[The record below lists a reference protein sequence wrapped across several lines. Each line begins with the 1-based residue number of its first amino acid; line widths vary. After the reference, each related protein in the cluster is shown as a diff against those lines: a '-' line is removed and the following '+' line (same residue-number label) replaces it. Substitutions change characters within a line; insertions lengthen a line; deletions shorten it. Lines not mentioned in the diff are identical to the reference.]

1 MGRRGILKNKLTH
14 FLKQTTDSEQA
25 SGKEKK
31 QPSKKIGFIVILGLV
46 GILFMIISNVL
57 KPEEEV
63 QPVPYDDSQLEISE
77 EAASESTGGEVED
90 LENELGE
97 QLSSMLNQMDGVSET
112 EVMINLE
119 ATSEQVYEK
128 NRTTGKQTT
137 DETDRNGGSRV
148 VEDQTDDH
156 QVVLYRQGDQET
168 PLLVQTKQPEVR
180 GVFIVAQ
187 GMESQSMK
195 SQVIEAVSRVLDVP
209 SHKISVMPK
218 N

>member
-1 MGRRGILKNKLTH
+1 
-14 FLKQTTDSEQA
+14 
-25 SGKEKK
+25 
-31 QPSKKIGFIVILGLV
+31 
-46 GILFMIISNVL
+46 MIISNVL

-156 QVVLYRQGDQET
+156 RGRALSPGRSGNT
-168 PLLVQTKQPEVR
+168 IIGTNQTAGSTGR
-180 GVFIVAQ
+180 IHCSTRHG
-187 GMESQSMK
+187 K
-195 SQVIEAVSRVLDVP
+195 SIDEKS
-209 SHKISVMPK
+209 SH
-218 N
+218 

>member
-1 MGRRGILKNKLTH
+1 MKNKLTH
-14 FLKQTTDSEQA
+14 FLKQTTDREQA
-25 SGKEKK
+25 SGKEQK

-57 KPEEEV
+57 KPEEEA
-63 QPVPYDDSQLEISE
+63 QPVPYDDSQIETSE
-77 EAASESTGGEVED
+77 EAAAETTEGEIEELED
-90 LENELGE
+90 ALGE
-97 QLSSMLNQMDGVSET
+97 ELSGMLNQMDGVSDT
-112 EVMINLE
+112 EVMIHLD

-128 NRTTGKQTT
+128 NKTTGQQTT
-137 DETDRNGGSRV
+137 DETDRNGGSRT

-156 QVVLYRQGDQET
+156 QVVLYRQGEQET
-168 PLLVQTKQPEVR
+168 PLLVQSKQPEVR
-180 GVFIVAQ
+180 GVFIVAG
-187 GMESQSMK
+187 GMESQTMK

>member
-1 MGRRGILKNKLTH
+1 MKNKLTH

-77 EAASESTGGEVED
+77 EAASESAGGEVED

>member
-1 MGRRGILKNKLTH
+1 MKNKLTS
-14 FLKQTTDSEQA
+14 FLKQANSNEDA
-25 SGKEKK
+25 SGKEQK

-46 GILFMIISNVL
+46 GILIMIISNL
-57 KPEEEV
+57 FKPEQET
-63 QPVPYDDSQLEISE
+63 QPVPYDDTQIEISE
-77 EAASESTGGEVED
+77 EAATQSMNGEVKE

-97 QLSSMLNQMDGVSET
+97 QLAGMLNQMDGISET

-128 NRTTGKQTT
+128 NRTTGQQTT

-148 VEDQTDDH
+148 VQDQTDDH

-180 GVFIVAQ
+180 GVFIIGQ

-209 SHKISVMPK
+209 SHKISVMAK